1 MGRLKKHWRICCKSN
16 GKRNKQNSPPQQP
29 LRGGLVLFWDR
40 MKGIAHFI
48 QPHGKGWN
56 AGLAAK
62 FLQLLFGNLSF
73 ARVVCGGTKVYSRD
87 GRHLKFNVERRCL
100 STHMNAL
107 DNSPFR
113 FVLPNGIFRKECTCQ
128 KAIILP
134 VKLICGNIVQQ
145 LFRDL
150 RTFW

>member
-1 MGRLKKHWRICCKSN
+1 MN
-16 GKRNKQNSPPQQP
+16 
-29 LRGGLVLFWDR
+29 
-40 MKGIAHFI
+40 GIAYFI
-48 QPHGKGWN
+48 QPHRKGWN
-56 AGLAAK
+56 AGTAAK
-62 FLQLLFGNLSF
+62 FLQFLFGNLSF
-73 ARVVCGGTKVYSRD
+73 ARVIYGSTKVYSGD
-87 GRHLKFNVERRCL
+87 GRHLQFNVERRCL

-134 VKLICGNIVQQ
+134 VKLICGNIIQQ
-145 LFRDL
+145 LFRNL